1 MPKDLIALTCP
12 QCGASLE
19 CDSTNMKI
27 FCQYC
32 GTPILIKDFITQR
45 RIDNSDKIIS
55 YNNIINN
62 AINNNDYETVHK
74 YYEKI
79 CNIEASENNLLLL
92 NIKFR
97 VCRSKPSPFITIH
110 SRQAAPK
117 S

>member
-79 CNIEASENNLLLL
+79 CNIVAYIEVDTYLCAIPLLMYL
-92 NIKFR
+92 
-97 VCRSKPSPFITIH
+97 
-110 SRQAAPK
+110 
-117 S
+117 

>member
-62 AINNNDYETVHK
+62 AINKMIMKQFTNIMKRYAILKHLK
-74 YYEKI
+74 IIYY
-79 CNIEASENNLLLL
+79 
-92 NIKFR
+92 F
-97 VCRSKPSPFITIH
+97 
-110 SRQAAPK
+110 
-117 S
+117 